1 MANYIIA
8 RNELTEAIEHS
19 YDVKKE
25 KAESDFK
32 FSIKAIDDENKKKS
46 ARGDKPKEPLTPPT
60 ADTPNY

>member
-25 KAESDFK
+25 KAESDFN
-32 FSIKAIDDENKKKS
+32 FSIKAIDDENKKSFLKM
-46 ARGDKPKEPLTPPT
+46 EEEEE
-60 ADTPNY
+60 